1 MAKAKKLPSGSW
13 RVQVY
18 SHTTPDG
25 KKHRESFTA
34 STKEEAKL
42 MAANFANSKK
52 RKKTSDLTLKE
63 AIDGYI
69 AAKSG
74 VLSPSTIRNYK
85 NMAEK
90 YFNNIGS
97 MKIKKLT
104 SEDAQIFISQMAA
117 MYSAKTVKNAYA
129 LFSASVGFYM
139 PDYVFKVSLP
149 TTIKKTQNSPEDADI
164 MALFDLASDWLKCC
178 IALAAFG
185 GLRRGE
191 IASLKYGDLK
201 GNTLFIHSDM
211 IMNDANKWVY
221 KEVPKNQ
228 ASVRYVK
235 LPKQVIDLL
244 GTGRPDEYII
254 KYNPNTISKMF
265 IKLRKRVGIEVRFH
279 DLRHYYASI
288 GALLHVPDVL
298 LADFAGWRHDSP
310 TMKNTYQGN
319 IAPIAEGYSK
329 KMNNYFGKL
338 IEKVSHDF

>member
-90 YFNNIGS
+90 YFNNIGNL
-97 MKIKKLT
+97 KIKKLT
-104 SEDAQIFISQMAA
+104 TEDAQTFISQMSAT
-117 MYSAKTVKNAYA
+117 YSAKTVKNAYA

-149 TTIKKTQNSPEDADI
+149 TAIKKTQNAPEDADI
-164 MALFDLASDWLKCC
+164 TVLFNLASDWLKCC

-201 GNTLFIHSDM
+201 GNTLFVHSDM
-211 IMNDANKWVY
+211 VMDDANKWVY
-221 KEVPKNQ
+221 KEMPKNQ
-228 ASVRYVK
+228 ASVRYAK
-235 LPKQVIDLL
+235 LPAEVVALL
-244 GTGRPDEYII
+244 GSGRPDEYII

-265 IKLRKRVGIEVRFH
+265 IKLRQRVGVNVRFH

-288 GALLHVPDVL
+288 GAALNIPDVYI
-298 LADFAGWRHDSP
+298 ADFGGWRHDSSVL
-310 TMKNTYQGN
+310 KSVYQGN
-319 IAPIAEGYSK
+319 ISSIADGYYK
-329 KMNNYFGKL
+329 QMEDHFKGVINGGQA
-338 IEKVSHDF
+338 